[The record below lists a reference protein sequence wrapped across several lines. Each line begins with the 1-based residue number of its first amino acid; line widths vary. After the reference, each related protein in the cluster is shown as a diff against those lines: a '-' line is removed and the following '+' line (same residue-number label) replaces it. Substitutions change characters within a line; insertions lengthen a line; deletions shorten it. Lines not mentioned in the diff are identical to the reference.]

1 MTNTIDS
8 GLTIY
13 VDLPYIWVINYHKSM
28 DWVSRTIVTT
38 TMCTYKVDYN
48 KLLTTT
54 IYSGSVGKGK

>member
-1 MTNTIDS
+1 MTNAIDS
-8 GLTIY
+8 GLTIHII
-13 VDLPYIWVINYHKSM
+13 YIWVIYYRKSM

>member
-1 MTNTIDS
+1 MTNAIDS
-8 GLTIY
+8 GLTIHII
-13 VDLPYIWVINYHKSM
+13 YIWVINYRKSM

>member
-1 MTNTIDS
+1 MTNAIDS
-8 GLTIY
+8 GLTIHII
-13 VDLPYIWVINYHKSM
+13 YIWVINYRKSM

-54 IYSGSVGKGK
+54 IYSGRVGKGK

>member
-13 VDLPYIWVINYHKSM
+13 IIYIWVINYQKSV

-38 TMCTYKVDYN
+38 TICMYKADYN

-54 IYSGSVGKGK
+54 IYSGRVGKGK

>member
-1 MTNTIDS
+1 MTNAIDS
-8 GLTIY
+8 GLTIHII
-13 VDLPYIWVINYHKSM
+13 YIWVIHYRKSM

>member
-1 MTNTIDS
+1 MTNAIDS
-8 GLTIY
+8 GLTIHII
-13 VDLPYIWVINYHKSM
+13 YIWVINYRKSM

-54 IYSGSVGKGK
+54 IYSGSVGKGKYI